1 MDRRYEA
8 IHNGGFTSRHD
19 QVRSSFSEL
28 QAQGLVVDCSIGKAG
43 ERTTAHIINQN
54 GDALTLPVTI
64 IHQRRGGA
72 IQTILLPSPSQMARL
87 RREVTLG

>member
-8 IHNGGFTSRHD
+8 IHSGGFTSRRD
-19 QVRSSFSEL
+19 QARSNFSEL
-28 QAQGLVVDCSIGKAG
+28 QEHGLVVDCSIGKAG

-54 GDALTLPVTI
+54 GDALALPVTI
-64 IHQRRGGA
+64 IHERRDGTT
-72 IQTILLPSPSQMARL
+72 QTIFLPSPSQMARL